1 MGPSVPSAMYLIHDL
16 LLLLQEARTLPHTLE
31 QIAELKLFH
40 IPKVLSRQVD
50 IIMLD
55 LDVGFLSDPRRLLE
69 GTKPKFD
76 VYVQVHHVTI

>member
-1 MGPSVPSAMYLIHDL
+1 MPSVNHLVHD
-16 LLLLQEARTLPHTLE
+16 LLLQEASTLPHTLE

-40 IPKVLSRQVD
+40 FPKVLSRQVD

-76 VYVQVHHVTI
+76 VYVQVHHVII